1 MAIYNAPASPRTL
14 GYSSLAFGIL
24 GLLFWWWV
32 PFGMVLALAGLVV
45 GFIGWVLTGRRAA
58 ASGLVI
64 AGFFVSAAALALDIF
79 IAANGFGTLWIKS
92 LQ

>member
-14 GYSSLAFGIL
+14 GYSSLGL
-24 GLLFWWWV
+24 GLLGLVFWWWV

-45 GFIGWVLTGRRAA
+45 GFIGWVLTGRRTAA
-58 ASGLVI
+58 PGVVLAGL
-64 AGFFVSAAALALDIF
+64 FVSAAALAFDLF
-79 IAANGFGTLWIKS
+79 IAANGLGTLWIKS